1 MVTSSYK
8 SIILISGLFIGGFL
22 FGHLWR
28 YLGDNDAIINR
39 YLEAHNARFING
51 NDASLDYF
59 VFYNDMVQL
68 ENYIDSDTDLIELKP
83 ARMSSLASVTISSS
97 SLPGSLN
104 ALREQPFISFV
115 FPGTFPFICH

>member
-1 MVTSSYK
+1 MVISSYK

-22 FGHLWR
+22 FGQLWR
-28 YLGDNDAIINR
+28 FLGDNDAIINR
-39 YLEAHNARFING
+39 YLEAHNARFINED
-51 NDASLDYF
+51 NAIQDYF

-68 ENYIDSDTDLIELKP
+68 ANYIDNDGNLIELKS
-83 ARMSSLASVTISSS
+83 ASTTGLASVTIATS
-97 SLPGSLN
+97 SLPDSLN